1 MIVRPR
7 PRFFELIFLLKGSIL
22 RRIAPQ
28 LLLIFGLSCLVVLL
42 PYVSRNVHALP
53 FLYLRGFLDSFR
65 AAPVTLLGIA
75 ISIFLGF
82 RNNACYDRWW
92 EARRQLGQMIGEMR
106 SLARFTTATFP
117 TPDRIL
123 RPAIAFSYALTAQLR
138 RKPLPPE
145 VGRYLDPIDQAA
157 TLASRNPANHILS
170 LISRET
176 TAALH
181 SGTLTDILYTHLDER
196 LATIANI
203 QVACERIATTPT
215 PFTYTLLLHRTAYLF
230 CCPLP
235 IALAPTLGLATP
247 FFCTLV
253 AYTFFGLDALGDEL
267 EDPFGDH
274 ANTLPLDAMT
284 RIIEINLL
292 ESLGDPN
299 PPPFLQPM
307 DHELR

>member
-1 MIVRPR
+1 MILRPR

-28 LLLIFGLSCLVVLL
+28 LLLIFAFSWLVVLL
-42 PYVSRNVHALP
+42 PYVSGTVHAAP
-53 FLYLRGFLDSFR
+53 FLYLRTFLNSFR
-65 AAPVTLLGIA
+65 NAPVTLLGIA

-92 EARRQLGQMIGEMR
+92 EARRQLGQLIGEMR
-106 SLARFTTATFP
+106 SLSRLSAAIHPAPERV
-117 TPDRIL
+117 L
-123 RPAIAFSYALTAQLR
+123 RPAIAFAYALTAQLR
-138 RKPLPPE
+138 QKPFPPQ
-145 VGRYLDPIDQAA
+145 VDTYLQPNDRAI
-157 TLASRNPANHILS
+157 TLSMCNPADAILS
-170 LISRET
+170 LIARET
-176 TAALH
+176 AAALH
-181 SGTLTDILYTHLDER
+181 SGALTDILYSHFDQR
-196 LATIANI
+196 LAAIGNL

-235 IALAPTLGLATP
+235 IALAPTLGFATP

-274 ANTLPLDAMT
+274 ANTLPLDAIC
-284 RIIEINLL
+284 RIIEIGALEALGVPNLPPLL
-292 ESLGDPN
+292 ETVDY
-299 PPPFLQPM
+299 
-307 DHELR
+307 ELR